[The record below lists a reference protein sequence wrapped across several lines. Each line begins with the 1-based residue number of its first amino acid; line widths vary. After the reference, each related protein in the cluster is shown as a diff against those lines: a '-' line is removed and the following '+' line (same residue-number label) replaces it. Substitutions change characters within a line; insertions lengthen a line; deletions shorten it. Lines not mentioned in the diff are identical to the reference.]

1 MNKEDKMTVE
11 ITNEEKITIVEQHMK
26 NLNYNKYNLNVTLL
40 ELNALASPDQTSIDN
55 ILLQISE
62 IDAKLSVLEQEKTS
76 LE

>member
-1 MNKEDKMTVE
+1 MTVE